1 VLAGM
6 SSGLRGSGWLDAL
19 GEVEDAHRVLN
30 DICNYLQQKE
40 RVTRFRK
47 TVADGLTPERTQIL
61 IEILK
66 ELRAPIVRL

>member
-1 VLAGM
+1 
-6 SSGLRGSGWLDAL
+6 
-19 GEVEDAHRVLN
+19 VLN

-47 TVADGLTPERTQIL
+47 TVADGLTPERTQML

-66 ELRAPIVRL
+66 ELRAPNVRM